1 MRSALAYTPRPGR
14 LQAAAVPAA
23 AVYLGSMALAAFLF
37 SNPIVLAGA
46 GAAVAIAGLAA
57 GVRAALA
64 LSLRWGLWLG
74 VVMIVVN
81 VLVTDRGET
90 VLVRGWDVPVLGPVD
105 VTLESIAAG
114 AILAERILVV
124 TMAFAVWSA
133 CVDPDRVLRVVRPLA
148 RHSALTATLVSRM
161 VPVAAADLARLRE
174 AAALRG
180 PGAAPVGR
188 AALARRLIEGSLDRA
203 VDVAATLELR
213 GYGLRGDASREP
225 ARRSRHDR
233 RFVCVGIAIA
243 GGALA
248 ARLAGLGGFD
258 PYPELALDAGPATL
272 AVAVAMPLVAA
283 LPFARRRARAARTA
297 ARIRGGGTKEA
308 RAHA

>member
-1 MRSALAYTPRPGR
+1 MRTALAYAPRPGR
-14 LQAAAVPAA
+14 LQAASVPAA
-23 AVYLGSMALAAFLF
+23 GAYLGSLVLVAFLF

-46 GAAVAIAGLAA
+46 GGAVAVAGLAA
-57 GVRAALA
+57 GARAALA

-90 VLVRGWDVPVLGPVD
+90 VLVRGWDVPILGPMD
-105 VTLESIAAG
+105 VTLESVAAG

-133 CVDPDRVLRVVRPLA
+133 CVDPDRVLRLVRPLA

-161 VPVAAADLARLRE
+161 VPVAAGDLVRLRE

-188 AALARRLIEGSLDRA
+188 AALARRLVEGSLDRA

-213 GYGLRGDASREP
+213 GYGLRGGAAREP
-225 ARRSRHDR
+225 VRRSRHER
-233 RFVCVGIAIA
+233 RFVWAGIAIA

-248 ARLAGLGGFD
+248 ARVAGLGDFD
-258 PYPELALDAGPATL
+258 SYPELALDAGPATL
-272 AVAVAMPLVAA
+272 AVAAALPVVAA
-283 LPFARRRARAARTA
+283 LPFMRPRSRGARTA
-297 ARIRGGGTKEA
+297 ARLRGSGAEEA
-308 RAHA
+308 RANA